1 MISLLRSGSRWKK
14 KLPYWFDDDVKLSQS
29 GAILKYLGRKHDL
42 APVTERQL
50 QRCEVAEGEAW
61 DLRFRFV
68 RTCYHEDFET
78 MRDGFVQSFIAR
90 FKLLSHFLGTNP
102 YFAGDKLTYV
112 DFLMYDLLDVHLIM
126 EPEALKGL
134 DNLAAFQQRVA
145 SLDNV
150 AAYIKSDRF
159 VDRPLL
165 ATSARFGVN

>member
-68 RTCYHEDFET
+68 RTCYHEDF
-78 MRDGFVQSFIAR
+78 V
-90 FKLLSHFLGTNP
+90 SH
-102 YFAGDKLTYV
+102 
-112 DFLMYDLLDVHLIM
+112 
-126 EPEALKGL
+126 
-134 DNLAAFQQRVA
+134 
-145 SLDNV
+145 
-150 AAYIKSDRF
+150 
-159 VDRPLL
+159 PLL
-165 ATSARFGVN
+165 VGKGTP